1 MEVRRSALVAHP
13 AERLFTLIEAAEDY
27 PAFLPWCSGVTILER
42 SDEMVSARIEVA
54 WRGVRFGFV
63 TRNPKRA
70 PTWMAIGLADGP
82 FRRFEGEWH
91 LTPLGPA
98 GCRVEFR
105 LVYDFAAGVLGSLAA
120 PVFDRAANTM
130 VDAFVRRADE
140 MAARV
145 AAPAQA
151 AAPAPA
157 PAATTAAPDGQA
169 SGAAAGDA
177 AEGPP
182 TAPGLTPVSAAAA
195 AEPKIA
201 PVTGAALPAA
211 PATPA
216 PEPPT

>member
-140 MAARV
+140 VAARV
-145 AAPAQA
+145 PAPAQA

-157 PAATTAAPDGQA
+157 ATTAVPDRQA

-182 TAPGLTPVSAAAA
+182 SAPGLTPVSAAAA

-211 PATPA
+211 PAPSA
-216 PEPPT
+216 PESLP

>member
-157 PAATTAAPDGQA
+157 ATTAAPDGQA